1 MNRTVL
7 VIACSVVLG
16 GLMAAQKVETVPP
29 SVPPAATSPVAS
41 FLEPPAPFPGLI
53 VSDPIYPFPPEK
65 KAKFR
70 DAQVAFLNLEL
81 EIRKHELEIME
92 CKLKQ
97 KDAVQRMQS
106 IAYDF
111 ALDKKIDMGKY
122 EMDGDKVEWRP
133 GKKSQ

>member
-1 MNRTVL
+1 MKRTVL
-7 VIACSVVLG
+7 VICCSIVLG
-16 GLMAAQKVETVPP
+16 GLMAAQKVDTASPAVPP
-29 SVPPAATSPVAS
+29 PATNLAAA
-41 FLEPPAPFPGLI
+41 FLAPQAPYPGLI

-65 KAKFR
+65 KVKFR

-81 EIRKHELEIME
+81 EIKRHEIEIME

-97 KDAVQRMQS
+97 KDALQQMQG

-111 ALDKKIDMGKY
+111 AVDRKIDMGKY

-133 GKKSQ
+133 GKKSP

>member
-1 MNRTVL
+1 MKRTVL
-7 VIACSVVLG
+7 VIACALVLG
-16 GLMAAQKVETVPP
+16 GLMAAQKVETAPPAVPP
-29 SVPPAATSPVAS
+29 SDPTPAAS
-41 FLEPPAPFPGLI
+41 FLAPRAPYPGLI

-81 EIRKHELEIME
+81 EIKKHEIEIME

-97 KDAVQRMQS
+97 KDALQQMQG

-111 ALDKKIDMGKY
+111 AVERKIDMGKY

-133 GKKSQ
+133 GKKSP